1 MQKRVAITTFQILAI
16 SFLAIFSL
24 TNCATS
30 EETTRLARNISATD
44 SELSRMRYEN
54 DRRFSELAKEDENIR
69 KQLINLSTAV
79 DDKNEKIK
87 IIFGKLDELEYQI
100 RTYFDELKKE
110 INSLKKS
117 GTLSPGGPSITQ
129 RPATGGTSNNKDYET
144 AYKDAFESFQKKS
157 YEEAIKKFSAFVE
170 AHPGTPLAPNGLYWI
185 GESYMSVK
193 NYEKAIL
200 SFQELVDKYPK
211 SEKVPRALLAQADA
225 FNAVK
230 DKKSS
235 ITVLKKVLELF
246 PKSEEAA
253 IAERRLRN

>member
-1 MQKRVAITTFQILAI
+1 MKKRFVVAVSQVAMVSVFVVLAL
-16 SFLAIFSL
+16 SG
-24 TNCATS
+24 CATS

-44 SELSRMRYEN
+44 SDLGRYKNEN
-54 DRRFSELAKEDENIR
+54 DRRLAELAKEDENLR
-69 KQLINLSTAV
+69 KQLVNLSTSL

-87 IIFGKLDELEYQI
+87 ILFGKLDEIEYQLKM
-100 RTYFDELKKE
+100 YFNELKTE
-110 INSLKKS
+110 ISALKKS
-117 GTLSPGGPSITQ
+117 GGASTGDAPFQ
-129 RPATGGTSNNKDYET
+129 RQTTAAPNKNYEA
-144 AYKDAFESFQKKS
+144 AYKDAFEAFQKKS
-157 YEEAIKKFSAFVE
+157 YEDAVRKFSAFVD
-170 AHPGTPLAPNGLYWI
+170 AYPGTPLVPNALYWI
-185 GESYMSVK
+185 GESYMSLK

-211 SEKVPRALLAQADA
+211 SEKVPRGLLAQADA

-235 ITVLKKVLELF
+235 TTVLKKVIELF

>member
-1 MQKRVAITTFQILAI
+1 MHKRVIVTSFQTLIV
-16 SFLAIFSL
+16 SFLVIFSL
-24 TNCATS
+24 TSCATS
-30 EETTRLARNISATD
+30 EETTRLARNISSTD
-44 SELSRMRYEN
+44 ADVSRLRNEN
-54 DRRFSELAKEDENIR
+54 DRRFAELAREDENIR
-69 KQLINLSTAV
+69 KQLVNLSTAI

-87 IIFGKLDELEYQI
+87 IIFGKLDELEYQL
-100 RTYFDELKKE
+100 RMYFNELKNE
-110 INSLKKS
+110 LNSLKKS
-117 GTLSPGGPSITQ
+117 GIASPGSPPIQ
-129 RPATGGTSNNKDYET
+129 RPASGASSRDYET
-144 AYKDAFESFQKKS
+144 AYKDAFEAFQKKS
-157 YEEAIKKFSAFVE
+157 YDEAIKKFSAFVE
-170 AHPGTPLAPNGLYWI
+170 AHPGTPLAPNAVYWI

-230 DKKSS
+230 DRKSS
-235 ITVLKKVLELF
+235 TTILKKVIELF

>member
-1 MQKRVAITTFQILAI
+1 MGRRNFVIFFQAFTVSL
-16 SFLAIFSL
+16 FVLFSL

-69 KQLINLSTAV
+69 KQLINLSTAI

-100 RTYFDELKKE
+100 RTYFNELKNE

-117 GTLSPGGPSITQ
+117 GTVSPGGPPITQ
-129 RPATGGTSNNKDYET
+129 RPPSGTQNKDYET
-144 AYKDAFESFQKKS
+144 AYKDAFEAFQKKS
-157 YEEAIKKFSAFVE
+157 YEDAIKKFSAFVE
-170 AHPGTPLAPNGLYWI
+170 THPGTPLAPNALYWI

-225 FNAVK
+225 FYAVK

-235 ITVLKKVLELF
+235 TTVLKKVIELF

>member
-1 MQKRVAITTFQILAI
+1 L
-16 SFLAIFSL
+16 
-24 TNCATS
+24 
-30 EETTRLARNISATD
+30 
-44 SELSRMRYEN
+44 
-54 DRRFSELAKEDENIR
+54 
-69 KQLINLSTAV
+69 
-79 DDKNEKIK
+79 DDNKEKIK
-87 IIFGKLDELEYQI
+87 IIFGKLDELEYQL
-100 RTYFDELKKE
+100 RMYFNELKNE
-110 INSLKKS
+110 LNSLKKS
-117 GTLSPGGPSITQ
+117 GLAPGTSTTTQ
-129 RPATGGTSNNKDYET
+129 RPTIAAPNKDYET
-144 AYKDAFESFQKKS
+144 AYKDAFDSFQKKS
-157 YEEAIKKFSAFVE
+157 YEEAIRKFSAFVE
-170 AHPGTPLAPNGLYWI
+170 SHPGTPLVPNALYWI

-235 ITVLKKVLELF
+235 ITVLKKVIELF

>member
-1 MQKRVAITTFQILAI
+1 MAAP
-16 SFLAIFSL
+16 
-24 TNCATS
+24 
-30 EETTRLARNISATD
+30 
-44 SELSRMRYEN
+44 SR
-54 DRRFSELAKEDENIR
+54 
-69 KQLINLSTAV
+69 
-79 DDKNEKIK
+79 
-87 IIFGKLDELEYQI
+87 
-100 RTYFDELKKE
+100 
-110 INSLKKS
+110 
-117 GTLSPGGPSITQ
+117 
-129 RPATGGTSNNKDYET
+129 DYET
-144 AYKDAFESFQKKS
+144 AYKDAFDSFQKKS
-157 YEEAIKKFSAFVE
+157 YEEAIRKFSAFVE
-170 AHPGTPLAPNGLYWI
+170 SHPGTPLVANALYWI

-235 ITVLKKVLELF
+235 ITVLKKVIELF

>member
-30 EETTRLARNISATD
+30 EETTRLARNISAAD

-69 KQLINLSTAV
+69 KQLINLSSAV

-117 GTLSPGGPSITQ
+117 GTVSPGGPTITQ
-129 RPATGGTSNNKDYET
+129 RPATGVTSSKDYET
-144 AYKDAFESFQKKS
+144 AYKDAFEAFQKKS

-235 ITVLKKVLELF
+235 TTVLKKVIELF

>member
-1 MQKRVAITTFQILAI
+1 MGRRNFVIFFQAFTVSL
-16 SFLAIFSL
+16 FVLFTL

-69 KQLINLSTAV
+69 KQLINLSTAI

-100 RTYFDELKKE
+100 RTYFNELKNE

-117 GTLSPGGPSITQ
+117 GTVSPGGPPITQ
-129 RPATGGTSNNKDYET
+129 RSPSGTQNKDYET
-144 AYKDAFESFQKKS
+144 AYKDAFEAFQKKS
-157 YEEAIKKFSAFVE
+157 YEDAIKKFSAFVE
-170 AHPGTPLAPNGLYWI
+170 THPGTPLAPNALYWI

-225 FNAVK
+225 FYAVK

-235 ITVLKKVLELF
+235 TTVLKKVIELF

>member
-30 EETTRLARNISATD
+30 EETTRLARNISAAD

-69 KQLINLSTAV
+69 KQLINLSSAV

-117 GTLSPGGPSITQ
+117 GTVSPGGPTITQ
-129 RPATGGTSNNKDYET
+129 RPATGVTSNKDYET
-144 AYKDAFESFQKKS
+144 TYKDAFEAFQKKS

-170 AHPGTPLAPNGLYWI
+170 AHPGTTLAPNGLYWI

-235 ITVLKKVLELF
+235 TTVLKKVIELF

>member
-1 MQKRVAITTFQILAI
+1 MYRRVIATTFQTLLVSLLVII
-16 SFLAIFSL
+16 SL
-24 TNCATS
+24 TSCATS
-30 EETTRLARNISATD
+30 EETTRLARNISSTD
-44 SELSRMRYEN
+44 ADVSRLRNEN
-54 DRRFSELAKEDENIR
+54 DRRFAELAREDENIR
-69 KQLINLSTAV
+69 KQLVNLSTAI

-87 IIFGKLDELEYQI
+87 IIFGKLDELEYQL
-100 RTYFDELKKE
+100 RTYFNELKNE
-110 INSLKKS
+110 LNSLKKS
-117 GTLSPGGPSITQ
+117 GAASPGSLPTQ
-129 RPATGGTSNNKDYET
+129 RPVSSGAPNRDYET

-170 AHPGTPLAPNGLYWI
+170 THPGTPLAPNAVYWI

-230 DKKSS
+230 DRKSS
-235 ITVLKKVLELF
+235 TTVLKKVIELF

>member
-1 MQKRVAITTFQILAI
+1 MKKRLILAT
-16 SFLAIFSL
+16 LQIFILSACVVL
-24 TNCATS
+24 SITSCATS

-44 SELSRMRYEN
+44 SDLNRYKNEN
-54 DRRFSELAKEDENIR
+54 DRRLSELAREDENIR
-69 KQLINLSTAV
+69 KQLVNLSTSL

-87 IIFGKLDELEYQI
+87 ILFGKLDELEYQI
-100 RTYFDELKKE
+100 KMYFNELKNE
-110 INSLKKS
+110 ISSLKR
-117 GTLSPGGPSITQ
+117 PGGATSGPGIPSSQ
-129 RPATGGTSNNKDYET
+129 RSTATPNKDYDA

-157 YEEAIKKFSAFVE
+157 YDDAIRKFSAFVE
-170 AHPGTPLAPNGLYWI
+170 AHPGTPLVPNALYWI

-211 SEKVPRALLAQADA
+211 SDKVPRALLAQADA
-225 FNAVK
+225 FIGVK

-235 ITVLKKVLELF
+235 MTVLKKVIELF

>member
-1 MQKRVAITTFQILAI
+1 MKKRVIITTIQVL
-16 SFLAIFSL
+16 IFSACVVL
-24 TNCATS
+24 SISSCATS

-44 SELSRMRYEN
+44 SDLGRYKNEN
-54 DRRFSELAKEDENIR
+54 DRRLSELAREDENIR
-69 KQLINLSTAV
+69 RQLINLSTSL

-87 IIFGKLDELEYQI
+87 IIFGKLDELEYQLKM
-100 RTYFDELKKE
+100 YFNELKNE
-110 INSLKKS
+110 ISSLKKPGS
-117 GTLSPGGPSITQ
+117 TTPGIPSSQRSPTTGP
-129 RPATGGTSNNKDYET
+129 NKDYET
-144 AYKDAFESFQKKS
+144 AYKDAFDSFQKKS
-157 YEEAIKKFSAFVE
+157 YDDAIKKFSAFVE
-170 AHPGTPLAPNGLYWI
+170 AHPGTPLVPNALYWI

-225 FNAVK
+225 FNGVK

-235 ITVLKKVLELF
+235 TTVLKKVIELF

>member
-1 MQKRVAITTFQILAI
+1 MKKRFICTTFQVL
-16 SFLAIFSL
+16 IFSAFVIFAL
-24 TNCATS
+24 TSCATS
-30 EETTRLARNISATD
+30 EETVKLARNISATD
-44 SELSRMRYEN
+44 SDLNRLRN
-54 DRRFSELAKEDENIR
+54 DTDRRLAELMKEDESIR
-69 KQLINLSTAV
+69 KQLVNLSTSV
-79 DDKNEKIK
+79 DDNKERIK
-87 IIFGKLDELEYQI
+87 IIFGKLDELEYQL
-100 RTYFDELKKE
+100 RMYFNELKNE
-110 INSLKKS
+110 LNSLKKS
-117 GTLSPGGPSITQ
+117 GIAPGTTTTTQ
-129 RPATGGTSNNKDYET
+129 RPTMVAPNRDYET
-144 AYKDAFESFQKKS
+144 AYKDAFDSFQKKS
-157 YEEAIKKFSAFVE
+157 YEEAIRKFSAFVE
-170 AHPGTPLAPNGLYWI
+170 SHPGTPLVPNALYWI

-235 ITVLKKVLELF
+235 ITVLKKVIELF

>member
-1 MQKRVAITTFQILAI
+1 
-16 SFLAIFSL
+16 
-24 TNCATS
+24 
-30 EETTRLARNISATD
+30 LARNISSTD
-44 SELSRMRYEN
+44 ADVSRLRNEN
-54 DRRFSELAKEDENIR
+54 NRRFAELAREDENIR
-69 KQLINLSTAV
+69 KQLVNLSTAI

-87 IIFGKLDELEYQI
+87 IIFGKLDELEYQL
-100 RTYFDELKKE
+100 RMYFNELKNE
-110 INSLKKS
+110 LNSLKKS
-117 GTLSPGGPSITQ
+117 GVASPGSPPIQ
-129 RPATGGTSNNKDYET
+129 RPASDASNRDYET
-144 AYKDAFESFQKKS
+144 AYKDAFEAFQKKS
-157 YEEAIKKFSAFVE
+157 YDEAIKKFSAFVE
-170 AHPGTPLAPNGLYWI
+170 AHPGTPLAPNAIYWI

-230 DKKSS
+230 DRKSS
-235 ITVLKKVLELF
+235 TTVLKKVIELF

>member
-1 MQKRVAITTFQILAI
+1 MKKRFICTTFQVL
-16 SFLAIFSL
+16 IFSAFVIFAL
-24 TNCATS
+24 TSCATS
-30 EETTRLARNISATD
+30 EETVKLARNISATD
-44 SELSRMRYEN
+44 SDLNRLRN
-54 DRRFSELAKEDENIR
+54 DTDRRLAELMKEDESIR
-69 KQLINLSTAV
+69 KQLVNLSTSV
-79 DDKNEKIK
+79 DDNKERIK
-87 IIFGKLDELEYQI
+87 IIFGKLDELEYQL
-100 RTYFDELKKE
+100 RMYFNELKNE
-110 INSLKKS
+110 LNSLKKS
-117 GTLSPGGPSITQ
+117 GIAPGTSTTTQ
-129 RPATGGTSNNKDYET
+129 RPTMAAPNRDYET
-144 AYKDAFESFQKKS
+144 AYKDAFDSFQKKS
-157 YEEAIKKFSAFVE
+157 YEEAIRKFSAFVE
-170 AHPGTPLAPNGLYWI
+170 SHPGTPLVPNALYWI

-235 ITVLKKVLELF
+235 ITVLKKVIELF

>member
-1 MQKRVAITTFQILAI
+1 MHRRVIVTRFQVLFISLIVTF
-16 SFLAIFSL
+16 FL

-30 EETTRLARNISATD
+30 EETTRLARNISSTD
-44 SELSRMRYEN
+44 TELSRLRYDN

-69 KQLINLSTAV
+69 KQLVNLSSSL

-87 IIFGKLDELEYQI
+87 VIFGKLDELEYQL
-100 RTYFDELKKE
+100 RTYFNELKNE

-117 GTLSPGGPSITQ
+117 GTASPGGPTITQ
-129 RPATGGTSNNKDYET
+129 RQTPQTPNRDYET
-144 AYKDAFESFQKKS
+144 AYKDAFEAFQKKS
-157 YEEAIKKFSAFVE
+157 YEEAIKKFTAFIEVY
-170 AHPGTPLAPNGLYWI
+170 PGTPLAPNALYWI
-185 GESYMSVK
+185 GESYMNIK

-211 SEKVPRALLAQADA
+211 SDKVPRALLAQADA

-235 ITVLKKVLELF
+235 TTVLKKVIELF

>member
-1 MQKRVAITTFQILAI
+1 MNKRIIVTTFQSVIL
-16 SFLAIFSL
+16 SFIVVFSL

-30 EETTRLARNISATD
+30 QETVQLARNISATD
-44 SELSRMRYEN
+44 NEVNRLRNETN
-54 DRRFSELAKEDENIR
+54 RRLDDLAREDENIR
-69 KQLINLSTAV
+69 KQLVNLSSAV

-87 IIFGKLDELEYQI
+87 IIFGKLDELEYQLK
-100 RTYFDELKKE
+100 TYFTELKNE
-110 INSLKKS
+110 INSLKKPGGTTAGSPLSQRPPS
-117 GTLSPGGPSITQ
+117 GTPN
-129 RPATGGTSNNKDYET
+129 RDYET
-144 AYKDAFESFQKKS
+144 AYKDAFEAFQKKS
-157 YEEAIKKFSAFVE
+157 YEEAIRKFSAFVE
-170 AHPGTPLAPNGLYWI
+170 AHPGTPLVPNALYWI
-185 GESYMSVK
+185 GESHMSVK

-211 SEKVPRALLAQADA
+211 SDKVPRALLAQADA

-235 ITVLKKVLELF
+235 ITVLKKVIELF

>member
-1 MQKRVAITTFQILAI
+1 MKKGFIITSQVL
-16 SFLAIFSL
+16 IFSVCVVL
-24 TNCATS
+24 ALSGCATS
-30 EETTRLARNISATD
+30 EETNKLARNISTTD
-44 SELSRMRYEN
+44 SDLNRYKSETN
-54 DRRFSELAKEDENIR
+54 KRLAELAKEDEGIR
-69 KQLINLSTAV
+69 KQLVNISTAL

-87 IIFGKLDELEYQI
+87 IIFGKLDELEYQLKM
-100 RTYFDELKKE
+100 YFNELKNE
-110 INSLKKS
+110 LNSIKKS
-117 GTLSPGGPSITQ
+117 GGATSGSTPSQGSLSGAPS
-129 RPATGGTSNNKDYET
+129 RDYEA
-144 AYKDAFESFQKKS
+144 AYKAAFEAFQKKS
-157 YEEAIKKFSAFVE
+157 YEEAIRKFSAFVD
-170 AHPGTPLAPNGLYWI
+170 AHPGTPLVPNALYWI

-225 FNAVK
+225 FNSVK

-235 ITVLKKVLELF
+235 ITVLKKVIELF

>member
-1 MQKRVAITTFQILAI
+1 MKKRLICTTFQVLV
-16 SFLAIFSL
+16 FSVFVMVAL
-24 TNCATS
+24 TSCATS
-30 EETTRLARNISATD
+30 EETVKLARNISATD
-44 SELSRMRYEN
+44 SDLGRLRN
-54 DRRFSELAKEDENIR
+54 DTDRRIAELTKEDENIR
-69 KQLINLSTAV
+69 KQLVNLSTSL
-79 DDKNEKIK
+79 DDNKERIR
-87 IIFGKLDELEYQI
+87 IIFGKLDELEYQL
-100 RTYFDELKKE
+100 RMYFNELKNE
-110 INSLKKS
+110 LNSLKKAGVAP
-117 GTLSPGGPSITQ
+117 GTSITNQ
-129 RPATGGTSNNKDYET
+129 RPTTAAPNRDYET
-144 AYKDAFESFQKKS
+144 AYKDAFEAFQKKS

-170 AHPGTPLAPNGLYWI
+170 SHAGTPLVPNALYWI

-235 ITVLKKVLELF
+235 MTVLKKVIELF

-253 IAERRLRN
+253 IAERRLRNN

>member
-1 MQKRVAITTFQILAI
+1 MKKRFICTTFQVL
-16 SFLAIFSL
+16 IFSACVIFAL
-24 TNCATS
+24 TSCATS

-44 SELSRMRYEN
+44 SDIGRYKNEN
-54 DRRFSELAKEDENIR
+54 DRRLSELAKEDESIR
-69 KQLINLSTAV
+69 KQLVNLSTSL
-79 DDKNEKIK
+79 DDNKEKIK
-87 IIFGKLDELEYQI
+87 IIFGKLDELEYQL
-100 RTYFDELKKE
+100 RMYFNELKNE
-110 INSLKKS
+110 LNSLKKS
-117 GTLSPGGPSITQ
+117 GIAPGTSTNTQ
-129 RPATGGTSNNKDYET
+129 RPTMAAPNRDYET
-144 AYKDAFESFQKKS
+144 AYKDAFDSFQKKS
-157 YEEAIKKFSAFVE
+157 YEEAIRKFSAFVE
-170 AHPGTPLAPNGLYWI
+170 SHPGTPLVPNALYWI

-235 ITVLKKVLELF
+235 ITVLKKVIELF

>member
-1 MQKRVAITTFQILAI
+1 MRRRVIVTRFQALII
-16 SFLAIFSL
+16 SFIVTFSL

-30 EETTRLARNISATD
+30 EETTRLARNISSTD
-44 SELSRMRYEN
+44 TELSRQRYEN
-54 DRRFSELAKEDENIR
+54 DQRFSELTKEDENIR
-69 KQLINLSTAV
+69 KQLINLSSSL

-87 IIFGKLDELEYQI
+87 VIFGKLDELEYQL
-100 RTYFDELKKE
+100 RTYFNELKNE

-117 GTLSPGGPSITQ
+117 GAASPGGPTITQ
-129 RPATGGTSNNKDYET
+129 RQTPQAPNRDYET
-144 AYKDAFESFQKKS
+144 AYKDAFEAFQKKS
-157 YEEAIKKFSAFVE
+157 YEEAIKKFTAFVE
-170 AHPGTPLAPNGLYWI
+170 VHPGTPLAPNALYWI
-185 GESYMSVK
+185 GESYMNIK

-211 SEKVPRALLAQADA
+211 SDKVPRALLAQADA

-235 ITVLKKVLELF
+235 MTVLKKVIELF

>member
-1 MQKRVAITTFQILAI
+1 MHKRVIVTTFQTLIV
-16 SFLAIFSL
+16 SFLVIFSL
-24 TNCATS
+24 TSCATS
-30 EETTRLARNISATD
+30 EETTRLARNISSTD
-44 SELSRMRYEN
+44 ADVSRLRNEN
-54 DRRFSELAKEDENIR
+54 DRRLAELAREDENIR
-69 KQLINLSTAV
+69 KQLVNLSTAV

-87 IIFGKLDELEYQI
+87 IIFGKLDELEYQL
-100 RTYFDELKKE
+100 RMYFNELKNE
-110 INSLKKS
+110 LNSLKKS
-117 GTLSPGGPSITQ
+117 GVASPGSPPIQ
-129 RPATGGTSNNKDYET
+129 RPASSVSNRDYET
-144 AYKDAFESFQKKS
+144 AYKDAFEAFQKKS
-157 YEEAIKKFSAFVE
+157 FDEAIKKFSAFVE
-170 AHPGTPLAPNGLYWI
+170 AHPGTPLAPNAIYWI

-230 DKKSS
+230 DRKSS
-235 ITVLKKVLELF
+235 TTVLKKVIELF

>member
-1 MQKRVAITTFQILAI
+1 MQRRNIGIFFQAFAVSLFA
-16 SFLAIFSL
+16 LFSL

-69 KQLINLSTAV
+69 KQLVNLSTAI

-87 IIFGKLDELEYQI
+87 IIFGKLDELEYQL
-100 RTYFDELKKE
+100 RTYFNELKNE

-117 GTLSPGGPSITQ
+117 GTVSPGGPPITQ
-129 RPATGGTSNNKDYET
+129 RPPAGTPNKDYET
-144 AYKDAFESFQKKS
+144 AYKDAFEAFQKKS
-157 YEEAIKKFSAFVE
+157 YEEAIKKFSSFVE
-170 AHPGTPLAPNGLYWI
+170 AHQGTPLAPNALYWI

-235 ITVLKKVLELF
+235 TTVLKKVIELF